1 MRAAELEGRRGLH
14 DLPALHLWRRPA
26 LPHDGRLQPQAEA
39 APARAAPKEAMQAL
53 VFGIRNKNRSAVV
66 RVKRFLALFL
76 LLCLC
81 GCDRLTDNEFKALK
95 CELWRESGGVLN
107 QQIYRDITN
116 KNKCVITNDFR
127 ESLAIK
133 GRKGISMPCDP
144 EEQDALLL
152 EVNLICDSLLNQ
164 NQSE

>member
-1 MRAAELEGRRGLH
+1 
-14 DLPALHLWRRPA
+14 
-26 LPHDGRLQPQAEA
+26 
-39 APARAAPKEAMQAL
+39 MQAL
-53 VFGIRNKNRSAVV
+53 VFGIKNKSRKAIVHL
-66 RVKRFLALFL
+66 KRFLALFL

-81 GCDRLTDNEFKALK
+81 GCDRLTDNEFKAIK

-107 QQIYRDITN
+107 QQIYRDIAE

-133 GRKGISMPCDP
+133 GRKGISMPCNP

-152 EVNLICDSLLNQ
+152 EVNLMCDSLLNQ
-164 NQSE
+164 NQLE